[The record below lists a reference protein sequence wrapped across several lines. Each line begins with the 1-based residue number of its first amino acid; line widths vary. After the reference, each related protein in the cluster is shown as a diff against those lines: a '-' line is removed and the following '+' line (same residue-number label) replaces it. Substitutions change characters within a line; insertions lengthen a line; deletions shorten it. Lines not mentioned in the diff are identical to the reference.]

1 MPTCPFCRMKI
12 DTVIAKF
19 EERRITKYLI
29 RHVTEDGVEVER
41 WDAIDS
47 RVTEDS
53 LEDVLCPKCHRVL
66 PLFSEI
72 DIEDFLNGRLL
83 LVPRRSVRIINAEKA
98 EFNGETYIIEDE
110 VGGILRL
117 VKEDSP

>member
-1 MPTCPFCRMKI
+1 MSTCPFCGMRI
-12 DTVIAKF
+12 DAVIAKF

-29 RHVTEDGVEVER
+29 RRVIENGVEVER
-41 WDAIDS
+41 WDTIDS

-53 LEDVLCPKCHRVL
+53 LEDVLCPKCHKVL

-72 DIEDFLNGRLL
+72 DIEEFLDGRLL
-83 LVPRRSVRIINAEKA
+83 LVPRRIAHIINNEKA
-98 EFNGETYIIEDE
+98 EFNEETYTIEDE

>member
-1 MPTCPFCRMKI
+1 MPACPFCRMRI
-12 DTVIAKF
+12 DAVIAKF

-29 RHVTEDGVEVER
+29 RYVTEDGVEVER

-47 RVTEDS
+47 RVTEGS
-53 LEDVLCPKCHRVL
+53 LEDVLCPKCHKVL

-72 DIEDFLNGRLL
+72 DIEEFLDGRLL
-83 LVPRRSVRIINAEKA
+83 LVPRRIARIINNEKA
-98 EFNGETYIIEDE
+98 EFNEETYNIEDE